1 MAGTIAADT
10 LTHSTA
16 GSIATNYVV
25 QGSAKAWFNFNG
37 LGTVALSDSF
47 NMSSVTDNGSGD
59 YTPVM
64 SAALGN
70 ANYAVVVGGQIR
82 SNGSS
87 VNVVFQTKGTTHGTP
102 DLKTT
107 TQVRMDGKR
116 SGGVGAL
123 DIGTGNGA
131 FHGDLA

>member
-10 LTHSTA
+10 LTHSSA

-25 QGSAKAWFNFNG
+25 EGSSKAWFNFNG
-37 LGTVALSDSF
+37 TGSMVINDSF
-47 NMSSVTDNGSGD
+47 NMSSVTDNAQGD
-59 YTPVM
+59 YTPAM
-64 SAALGN
+64 STALGN

-82 SNGSS
+82 QAGSS
-87 VNVVFQTKGTTHGTP
+87 INVVFEIKGTTIGTP

-116 SGGVGAL
+116 SGGVGAQ
-123 DIGTGNGA
+123 DIGTGHGS
-131 FHGDLA
+131 FLGDLA